1 MNKLI
6 AIALFIGVLACQ
18 DKKLTSNNEYL
29 ATENKIEEQ
38 EIKSAEIEQK
48 TADQTLLGY
57 LKIKDTLVETDVK
70 AASFAAEGILFDLE
84 RNENK
89 VIDKLFKE
97 VRLIAESKDIED
109 QRIYFVGLSN
119 NIYTLVKNT
128 ETEMTV
134 YQQYCPMAF
143 DDKGADWLSKEKE
156 IKNPYFGSSML
167 TCGEMKSKKNK

>member
-1 MNKLI
+1 MDKLI
-6 AIALFIGVLACQ
+6 TIALFMGVLACQ
-18 DKKLTSNNEYL
+18 DKKSTSTDEYS

-38 EIKSAEIEQK
+38 EIQSAEIEQK
-48 TADQTLLGY
+48 TADQILLGY
-57 LKIKDTLVETDVK
+57 LKIKDALVQTDAE
-70 AASFAAEGILFDLE
+70 AASFAAESILFDFE
-84 RNENK
+84 QNENK

-119 NIYTLVKNT
+119 NIYPLVKNT

-143 DDKGADWLSKEKE
+143 DDKGAYWISDEKQVY
-156 IKNPYFGSSML
+156 NPYFGDKML
-167 TCGEMKSKKNK
+167 RCGKVTEVIE